1 MLDKTMCCNHGMAQR
16 TVTVLIDDTSGE
28 EIPSGKGET
37 VSFSLDDQAYA
48 IDLTT
53 KNADAFRKL
62 FADYIAVASKV
73 GRKRGGR
80 GARRSS
86 STSSA
91 EVRAWAR
98 ENGWPKLGDR
108 GRIPADVQAAYD
120 AR

>member
-1 MLDKTMCCNHGMAQR
+1 
-16 TVTVLIDDTSGE
+16 VLIDDTTGD
-28 EIPSGKGET
+28 EILDGKGET
-37 VSFSLDDQAYA
+37 ISFSLDDQAYA
-48 IDLTT
+48 IDLTN

-62 FADYIAVASKV
+62 FADYIAVATKV
-73 GRKRGGR
+73 GRKRGGGR

-91 EVRAWAR
+91 EVRTWAR
-98 ENGWPKLGDR
+98 KNGWPKLGDR